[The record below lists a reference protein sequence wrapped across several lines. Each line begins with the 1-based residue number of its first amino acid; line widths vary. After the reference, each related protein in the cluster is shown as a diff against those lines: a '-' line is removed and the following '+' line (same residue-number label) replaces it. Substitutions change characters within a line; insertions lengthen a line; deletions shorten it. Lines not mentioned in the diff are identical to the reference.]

1 MKYTVFLILIV
12 LQLLCQGGMLYAG
25 DGETHRAFRVTSYD
39 LGAIENFQGNGPLAS
54 RNFQPLLITSTVAD
68 ILNSEYER
76 TISFGKTPADV
87 SNISSI
93 ALSAQIE
100 ATNNISI
107 QGAFGVTRNL
117 WTPELMGD
125 LNGSGW
131 EANLG
136 IIYNFLDNLSYELH
150 FGYMDTGTLFS
161 DRNSYSDVESIIMIS
176 NKITLS
182 F

>member
-1 MKYTVFLILIV
+1 
-12 LQLLCQGGMLYAG
+12 MLYA
-25 DGETHRAFRVTSYD
+25 DDSKTHRAFKVTSYD
-39 LGAIENFQGNGPLAS
+39 LGAIENFQGNGPIAS

-68 ILNSEYER
+68 ILNNQHER
-76 TISFGKTPADV
+76 TVSLGETSNNV

-93 ALSAQIE
+93 ALSAQLD
-100 ATNNISI
+100 ATNNISLK
-107 QGAFGVTRNL
+107 GAFGVTRNL

-125 LNGSGW
+125 LSGSSW

-136 IIYNFLDNLSYELH
+136 VIYKFLNKLSYELH
-150 FGYMDTGTLFS
+150 FGYMDTGNLFT

-176 NKITLS
+176 NKISLS

>member
-1 MKYTVFLILIV
+1 MKNVILPILLV
-12 LQLLCQGGMLYAG
+12 LQFLCGGSVLYAQ
-25 DGETHRAFRVTSYD
+25 DLETHRAFKVTSYD
-39 LGAIENFQGNGPLAS
+39 LGAIENFQSNGSAVS

-68 ILNSEYER
+68 ILNNEHER
-76 TISFGKTPADV
+76 TVIGGGMSTGA
-87 SNISSI
+87 SNVSSI
-93 ALSAQIE
+93 ALSTQID
-100 ATNNISI
+100 ATNNISL

-125 LNGSGW
+125 LNGSSW

-136 IIYNFLDNLSYELH
+136 VIYRFLNHFSYELH
-150 FGYMDTGTLFS
+150 FGYMDTGNVFR
-161 DRNSYSDVESIIMIS
+161 DRSSYSNVESIIMIS